1 MFYILC
7 VALCLAVWFIVL
19 AGMSMLC
26 PWGARLLGR
35 LVYSS
40 ASARTANRLFAVRIL
55 PLFLACVVTLG
66 FALPAFMEFE
76 PRASGEMMSLRLF
89 VLGTLGALV
98 FIAMAIRAAKTIRAT
113 ASMREQWRR
122 RSKKLYVK
130 GMDVPVYCLDGPRSV
145 MAVLG
150 VFRPEIFVAREVTQV
165 LSKEELAAA
174 IAHERAHVRSF
185 DNLKQILLKV
195 TRLPHWLK
203 PNTFGVQDTAWT
215 NASEVAADKAA
226 LAAGASP
233 LDLSSALVKVARLT
247 RRAEVGEA
255 VAASHLFPVACGS
268 AIEARMRYLQELL
281 EDTAPASGTRK
292 QSRKYQVVL
301 SLVFFTIAYV
311 ACVNAALPWV
321 HEALESLVR

>member
-1 MFYILC
+1 M
-7 VALCLAVWFIVL
+7 L

-26 PWGARLLGR
+26 QWGARLLGP
-35 LVYSS
+35 LLQSS
-40 ASARTANRLFAVRIL
+40 EPARAANRLFAIRIL
-55 PLFLACVVTLG
+55 PLFFACVVTFG

-76 PRASGEMMSLRLF
+76 PRATGEMMSLRLF
-89 VLGTLGALV
+89 VLGALGAFVL
-98 FIAMAIRAAKTIRAT
+98 IAMVIRAVITIRAT
-113 ASMREQWRR
+113 TLVREQWRR
-122 RSKKLYVK
+122 HSKKLYVE
-130 GMDVPVYCLDGPRSV
+130 GVDVPVYCLAGPRSV

-165 LSKEELAAA
+165 LSADELSAA

-195 TRLPHWLK
+195 TRLPRWLK
-203 PNTFGVQDTAWT
+203 PSAFGITETAWI

-247 RRAEVGEA
+247 RRAVVGEA
-255 VAASHLFPVACGS
+255 VAASHLLPAACGT
-268 AIEARMRYLQELL
+268 AIEARMNHLQELL
-281 EDTAPASGTRK
+281 EDQDPSSHQRK
-292 QSRKYQVVL
+292 KIGKYRVLLPVVL
-301 SLVFFTIAYV
+301 LTIAY
-311 ACVNAALPWV
+311 AICVNAALPWV